1 MAKTKKA
8 LKVQNHHQKP
18 KAKTKKDMK
27 KSINSL
33 YNTLMDE
40 KTKHAKASKI
50 VGFLKDAIS
59 VQNSVLTTYKRV
71 NTNLKEQLEVAQNR
85 EKHATEVTADLIT
98 AMKT

>member
-33 YNTLMDE
+33 YTHLMDE
-40 KTKHAKASKI
+40 KTKHAKASKLI
-50 VGFLKDAIS
+50 GFLKDALS
-59 VQNSVLTTYKRV
+59 VQNRVLNTYKRV
-71 NTNLKEQLEVAQNR
+71 NADLKEQLEVATNR
-85 EKHATEVTADLIT
+85 EKHATEVTANLVT
-98 AMKT
+98 AMKM